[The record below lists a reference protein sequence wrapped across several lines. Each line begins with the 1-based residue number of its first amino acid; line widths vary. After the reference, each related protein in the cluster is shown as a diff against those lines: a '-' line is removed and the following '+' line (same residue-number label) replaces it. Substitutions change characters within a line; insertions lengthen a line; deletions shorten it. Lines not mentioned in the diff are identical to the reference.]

1 MRQLVYWILIAWA
14 DTENTAEYP
23 PELNM
28 SSHCNW
34 HPDVEHGGKIL
45 MAHDTY
51 QNYLILLFEAFLSV
65 HRCTRNFIYVCV
77 LDTFSFCALYRAHI
91 NIPLAPACIK
101 FNVL

>member
-1 MRQLVYWILIAWA
+1 MKRAVDLMHEINYVHGDLRPLNILIVNDTARILDFDWA

-34 HPDVEHGGKIL
+34 HPDVEPGGKIL

-51 QNYLILLFEAFLSV
+51 QI
-65 HRCTRNFIYVCV
+65 
-77 LDTFSFCALYRAHI
+77 D
-91 NIPLAPACIK
+91 NII
-101 FNVL
+101 V